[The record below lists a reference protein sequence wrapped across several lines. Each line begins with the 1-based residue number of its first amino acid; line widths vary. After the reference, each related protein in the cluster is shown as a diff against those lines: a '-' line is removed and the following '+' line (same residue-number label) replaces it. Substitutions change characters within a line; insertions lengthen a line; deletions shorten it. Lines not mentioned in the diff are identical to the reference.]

1 MFVAEASTEFVEFV
15 NALNSTQR
23 SAIRSLG
30 THLPSI
36 GQILSEVGM
45 QYRTGAT
52 GTAIYD
58 VLRLRHSIQELKGL
72 KEVQVVVGSK
82 IKRTGTQPQ
91 EDMLRVALGISAE
104 VRIVLH

>member
-82 IKRTGTQPQ
+82 IKRTGT
-91 EDMLRVALGISAE
+91 
-104 VRIVLH
+104 